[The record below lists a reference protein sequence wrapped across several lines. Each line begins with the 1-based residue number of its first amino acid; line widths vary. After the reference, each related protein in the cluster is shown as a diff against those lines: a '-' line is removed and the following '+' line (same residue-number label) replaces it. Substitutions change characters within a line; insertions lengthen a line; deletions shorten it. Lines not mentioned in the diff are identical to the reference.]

1 MIHIRN
7 LSVRSKIAIAYLI
20 LLILLIGTGLIALF
34 GVNKI
39 NRTVIQLVDKLA
51 EEQQVTNKIIALE
64 WENQYFANEYIEN
77 NLRLDLAKY
86 TNSMLSLKDILNNY
100 QKLTDDSE
108 RIIMIDEIRELQL
121 DYASNFSNINNLNN
135 TKIILNNEVLTIQD
149 TLITSKLARLGENTI
164 FTNNSDKLTLLNS
177 AQYHISLIKSY
188 ILQYSTN
195 SDDHWAYSTFDELI
209 ILISIFNK
217 MIDLEKNP
225 KQLELAIDTRNTIYL
240 YRDGLFEYK
249 EITDTINNLVN
260 KNINILGPKMRSIA
274 NEISSQTKEDF
285 NKAETQTQQ
294 NVEKIQI
301 IIIILLVIS
310 LMSFYLIVKFLSYSI
325 TSPLRELT
333 RVAEKIK
340 SGDLSVRAN
349 IHTKNELG
357 LLADTFNS
365 MTITLQDNI
374 DHLENRVSSRTNE
387 LIKVNEVLN
396 NQINELNRA
405 ENRINELQISLSNI
419 IDSMPSIL
427 VSVDKNGYITQW
439 NKTAE
444 NITTVSSIEA
454 KGKLISSLLPEM
466 EEQMY
471 KVFESINTGNIINE
485 TVEILN
491 TDKSLSYNN
500 IIIYPLI
507 AEVIEGAV
515 IQIYNVT
522 ENYKLQDQLAH
533 NNRMDAI
540 GQLAGGIAHD
550 FNNVLG
556 GILNASQLLVM
567 PQRNLDKKSLVCV
580 DLIKKAAVRAS
591 DLTSKLLTFGKKN
604 IRTNLP
610 FIIDEALK
618 ESLAILNSSI
628 DKRIK
633 LILDINVKDQMIS
646 GDRSGIEN
654 AIINLGINASQAMVD
669 GGLLHII
676 VERIFLDKDY
686 CNSSGFRVT
695 PGNYV
700 FIQLKDT
707 GCGIPKENIKR
718 IFEPFFTTKLTENGS
733 GLGLAAVYGTVE
745 DHNGVIN
752 VESEESVGTTFN
764 IMLPAIDNMQN
775 INSNLDEIIKGQGTI
790 LFVDDEEIHRQTG
803 KSILESLGYDVITAN
818 NGQDAVEIYK
828 AKSLNID
835 LCIVDM
841 IMPKMN
847 GRQAFYNF
855 KKINNDC
862 KIIISSGYTD
872 NENIDK
878 LIDSGLSGF
887 IKKPYNISDFSQL
900 IDKVLR

>member
-591 DLTSKLLTFGKKN
+591 DLTSKLL
-604 IRTNLP
+604 
-610 FIIDEALK
+610 
-618 ESLAILNSSI
+618 
-628 DKRIK
+628 
-633 LILDINVKDQMIS
+633 
-646 GDRSGIEN
+646 
-654 AIINLGINASQAMVD
+654 
-669 GGLLHII
+669 
-676 VERIFLDKDY
+676 
-686 CNSSGFRVT
+686 
-695 PGNYV
+695 
-700 FIQLKDT
+700 
-707 GCGIPKENIKR
+707 
-718 IFEPFFTTKLTENGS
+718 
-733 GLGLAAVYGTVE
+733 
-745 DHNGVIN
+745 
-752 VESEESVGTTFN
+752 
-764 IMLPAIDNMQN
+764 
-775 INSNLDEIIKGQGTI
+775 
-790 LFVDDEEIHRQTG
+790 
-803 KSILESLGYDVITAN
+803 
-818 NGQDAVEIYK
+818 
-828 AKSLNID
+828 
-835 LCIVDM
+835 
-841 IMPKMN
+841 
-847 GRQAFYNF
+847 
-855 KKINNDC
+855 
-862 KIIISSGYTD
+862 
-872 NENIDK
+872 
-878 LIDSGLSGF
+878 
-887 IKKPYNISDFSQL
+887 
-900 IDKVLR
+900 